1 MCCIAGYRNV
11 FGSEVAQSHASQAS
25 MMDDIEPDTT
35 AVNVTGWS
43 LINCRTFMIATFL
56 LENFGSLTALE

>member
-11 FGSEVAQSHASQAS
+11 FGSEVVQSHASQAS

-35 AVNVTGWS
+35 AVNVTGLS
-43 LINCRTFMIATFL
+43 LINYRTFTIATFL
-56 LENFGSLTALE
+56 LKNFRSLTALG